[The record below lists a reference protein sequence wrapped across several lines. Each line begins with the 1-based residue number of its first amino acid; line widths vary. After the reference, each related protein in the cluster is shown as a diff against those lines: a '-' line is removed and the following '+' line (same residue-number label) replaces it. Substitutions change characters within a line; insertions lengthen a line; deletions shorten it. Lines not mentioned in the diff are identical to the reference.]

1 MLVAMRIILIPLAFV
16 AVVIAM
22 VLLAAPMMDAYDK
35 ERTAALI
42 EEARQLTADLKTETE
57 KIKAAM
63 TRVLTGDED
72 KGAILDGPE
81 AETVGN
87 DPDFSG
93 AAPAKSFW
101 RFWC

>member
-1 MLVAMRIILIPLAFV
+1 MI
-16 AVVIAM
+16 
-22 VLLAAPMMDAYDK
+22 DAYDK
-35 ERTAALI
+35 QRTAALI
-42 EEARQLTADLKTETE
+42 EEARQLTADLKIETE

-72 KGAILDGPE
+72 EGAILDGPE

-87 DPDFSG
+87 DADFSG
-93 AAPAKSFW
+93 AAPPKSFW